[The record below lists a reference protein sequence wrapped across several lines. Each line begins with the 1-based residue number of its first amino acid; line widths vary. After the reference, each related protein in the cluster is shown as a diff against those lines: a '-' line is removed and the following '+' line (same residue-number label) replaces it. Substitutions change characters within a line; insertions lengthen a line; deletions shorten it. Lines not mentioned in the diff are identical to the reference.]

1 MTVRLRVL
9 TYNVHKCVGTDRAL
23 DVARIA
29 EVVRH
34 YDPDVVCLQ
43 EVLWTP
49 TSNGTKPQPQLLAEA
64 LGTRYGAVGLN
75 CRRRVG
81 VYGNA
86 TYSRWPVESSEN
98 VDLTLRFK
106 KPRAALYT
114 RIGAKAGAV
123 HVFNVHLGLARFER
137 TRQMQ
142 ELVGEIEGMTPPEEP
157 VVILGDTNDWQN
169 RLCTGALSDAGFRC
183 ATGSA
188 EDPGHAT
195 FPSWYPMGALDK
207 IFCRSLKV
215 VRAYPSRLALARVA
229 SDHLPVIAD
238 LELASP

>member
-1 MTVRLRVL
+1 VRLRIL

-23 DVARIA
+23 SVDRIA

-43 EVLWTP
+43 EVLWSP
-49 TSNGTKPQPQLLAEA
+49 DRNGHKAQTQLLAEA
-64 LGTRYGAVGLN
+64 LGMRNGAIGLN
-75 CRRRVG
+75 CRRRAG

-86 TYSRWPVESSEN
+86 TYSRWPLGDSEN
-98 VDLTLRFK
+98 IDLTLRFK
-106 KPRAALYT
+106 KARAALYT
-114 RIGAKAGAV
+114 RVHLRDARV

-137 TRQMQ
+137 MRQMQ
-142 ELVGEIEGMTPPEEP
+142 DLVTETAGMTAAGEP

-169 RLCTGALSDAGFRC
+169 RLCTGALAVAGFQC
-183 ATGSA
+183 ATGSP
-188 EDPGHAT
+188 DHPGHAT

-207 IFCRSLKV
+207 VFCRSMKV

-238 LELASP
+238 LDLPPS